1 MKPQGRIGRMNRGNT
16 AVEFALTLPVFMLLI
31 VGIIEFGWLFFMQH
45 TLQHAT
51 REGTRLA
58 LVGGQ
63 ISAGG
68 NLLSRE
74 ESILR
79 TIREKAPSAMN
90 LNELQIAIYPVSD
103 TYGDPTGWSN
113 TLDAGTSGQFMRVRT
128 MYNHTFIT
136 PMIRV
141 FFTGGDMLIQ
151 AESTYRNE

>member
-63 ISAGG
+63 ITAGG
-68 NLLSRE
+68 NVLSRE
-74 ESILR
+74 DSIIR
-79 TIREKAPSAMN
+79 TIREKAPSAMDP
-90 LNELQIAIYPVSD
+90 NELQIAIYPVSAGF
-103 TYGDPTGWSN
+103 GDPANWQS
-113 TLDAGTSGQFMRVRT
+113 TLDAGNPGDFMRVRT
-128 MYNHTFIT
+128 RYNHTFIT
-136 PMIRV
+136 PMIGG

>member
-31 VGIIEFGWLFFMQH
+31 VGIVEFGWLFFMQH

-68 NLLSRE
+68 NVLSRE
-74 ESILR
+74 ASIIR
-79 TIREKAPSAMN
+79 TIREKAATAVDP
-90 LNELQIAIYPVSD
+90 NELQIAIYPVSASF
-103 TYGDPTGWSN
+103 GDPANWQN
-113 TLDAGTSGQFMRVRT
+113 TLDAGNSGDFMRVRT
-128 MYNHTFIT
+128 RYNHAFIT
-136 PMIRV
+136 PLIGG
-141 FFTGGDMLIQ
+141 FFPGGHKIIQ
-151 AESTYRNE
+151 AEGTYRNE